1 MEIDRLVLELRL
13 AEIERTLVLLA
24 GEIGSLDVL
33 ADMLELRRH
42 AERANAKGVPE
53 RAFTLLKLVQKAPR
67 PSAPAPLPP
76 HE

>member
-1 MEIDRLVLELRL
+1 MELDRLVLELRL

-42 AERANAKGVPE
+42 AERAKGVPE
-53 RAFTLLKLVQKAPR
+53 RAFTLLKLVQKTPR
-67 PSAPAPLPP
+67 PSALAPLSPQ
-76 HE
+76 E

>member
-1 MEIDRLVLELRL
+1 MDMDQLVLELRL

-24 GEIGSLDVL
+24 AEVGSLDVL

-42 AERANAKGVPE
+42 AERSRGVPE

-67 PSAPAPLPP
+67 PIAPA
-76 HE
+76 EG

>member
-1 MEIDRLVLELRL
+1 MEMDQLVLELRL

-24 GEIGSLDVL
+24 TEVGSLDVL

-42 AERANAKGVPE
+42 AERAKGVPE

-67 PSAPAPLPP
+67 PPAP
-76 HE
+76 HEG